1 MSLLTAD
8 PSRIDPEW
16 MTRALRQAGV
26 IKEVRV
32 VDLACKPVGNGL
44 VGDSYR
50 FRLTYDGDQPN
61 APATVIGKFPP
72 QIPRAASPVPRICFT
87 SAKSRSIASSGDHGR
102 HSHPADRS
110 PPKSIR

>member
-32 VDLACKPVGNGL
+32 VDLACKSVGNGL

-50 FRLTYDGDQPN
+50 FR
-61 APATVIGKFPP
+61 
-72 QIPRAASPVPRICFT
+72 
-87 SAKSRSIASSGDHGR
+87 
-102 HSHPADRS
+102 SHL
-110 PPKSIR
+110 

>member
-61 APATVIGKFPP
+61 APATVIGKFP
-72 QIPRAASPVPRICFT
+72 AADPASRQSGSAHCFT
-87 SAKSRSIASSGDHGR
+87 SAKSRSIASWRPRSPFTPR
-102 HSHPADRS
+102 DRS
-110 PPKSIR
+110 SPKSIR